1 MLGHND
7 GVEIAVL
14 LVALAVS
21 VLAFTALAD
30 RLDFPAPLLLIA
42 VGVVASYV
50 PGVPEIHLE
59 PEVVLLGLLPP
70 LLYAA
75 AIQTSLVDFNANRRA
90 ILLLSVGLV
99 VFTTFGVGAI
109 VHALIPGISWPV
121 SFAIG
126 AVVAPPDAVAATAVA
141 RRIGLPRRIVTIL
154 EGESL
159 LNDATAL
166 VALRTA
172 IAATSVGVEATHVAE
187 EFLIASVGGGA
198 IGFVVFVVVAKLR
211 KLITD
216 PVLDTAI
223 SFVVPFGAFIAAEEI
238 HASGV
243 IAVVVA
249 GLLLG
254 HKAPVVQTAQSRIA
268 ERTNWR
274 TIAFV
279 LENTVFL
286 LIGLQAGWI
295 LDDVTDSTLSGL
307 RIASVCAAVLV
318 GCIVMRIVWVF
329 AARYLLV
336 RPGPDPVT
344 GQSPPWTFSFILGW
358 AGIRGVVTL
367 AAAFLIPEDT
377 PHREVLLLIA
387 FTVVAGTLFLQG
399 LSLPMLARRLRVPSP
414 DPMEDALAR
423 ATLLQQASKAGFKVL
438 QNLEYDDP
446 QGVVEAGQA
455 AHRAAQLRR
464 LGAVGHAGRRGDS
477 ERALRARPAGD
488 ARGRAHSGAGDPRRR
503 PGRERGRQRGAG
515 DARRRGVDD
524 RRRAGQPRRAEDRVL
539 PPAAYRRLVRPPRV
553 AARRGGRA
561 GTVTGLPAVRRRRL
575 HVGLAADL
583 PGLRADRLLRLVGDA
598 ARDGALP
605 RDPAP
610 GHAVGGAAGGLA
622 LVLRAPRDGLTRVGP
637 QAGGRSSAG
646 GGSATGGAAGG
657 GVGGVAGSA
666 ATGGAGGCGCGWWR
680 GRGSEAWVA
689 RRASVPAPGG
699 PAAGAAAAEAAR

>member
-1 MLGHND
+1 MGP
-7 GVEIAVL
+7 VEIAVL

-50 PGVPEIHLE
+50 PGVPELHLE

-109 VHALIPGISWPV
+109 VHGLIPDISWPV

-172 IAATSVGVEATHVAE
+172 IAATSVGVEAVHVGL
-187 EFLIASVGGGA
+187 EFLVASVGGVA
-198 IGFVVFVVVAKLR
+198 VGFVVFVVVAKLR
-211 KLITD
+211 RLVTD

-223 SFVVPFGAFIAAEEI
+223 SFVVPFGTYIAAEKIE
-238 HASGV
+238 ASGV

-268 ERTNWR
+268 ERMNWR

-295 LDDVTDSTLSGL
+295 LEDVSESTLSTA
-307 RIASVCAAVLV
+307 RIVAVCAAVLA
-318 GCIVMRIVWVF
+318 GCIAMRIAWVF

-336 RPGPDPVT
+336 RPGPEP
-344 GQSPPWTFSFILGW
+344 GSAHKPPWTFTLILGW

-367 AAAFLIPEDT
+367 AAAFVIPVNTE
-377 PHREVLLLIA
+377 HREVLFLIA
-387 FTVVAGTLFLQG
+387 FTVVAGTLFVQG
-399 LSLPMLARRLRVPSP
+399 LSLPMLARRLHVPSP

-438 QNLEYDDP
+438 RDLEYDDQ
-446 QGVVEAGQA
+446 QGVVKLVKQRIEQRNFAAWERLGTQADVETPSELYARVRLAMLDAERARVLEVRDAGQVA
-455 AHRAAQLRR
+455 SDVVSEVLAMLDVEESMIDIAQASREELKTEYSRVRRTGASCAHLDSRPVQEVDQDPGPVCQACVDGGTRWVSLRLCLECGNIGCCDSSVMR
-464 LGAVGHAGRRGDS
+464 HATGHF
-477 ERALRARPAGD
+477 
-488 ARGRAHSGAGDPRRR
+488 
-503 PGRERGRQRGAG
+503 RETTHPVIQS
-515 DARRRGVDD
+515 
-524 RRRAGQPRRAEDRVL
+524 AEPLEDWRWCFVHH
-539 PPAAYRRLVRPPRV
+539 
-553 AARRGGRA
+553 
-561 GTVTGLPAVRRRRL
+561 VTG
-575 HVGLAADL
+575 
-583 PGLRADRLLRLVGDA
+583 
-598 ARDGALP
+598 
-605 RDPAP
+605 
-610 GHAVGGAAGGLA
+610 
-622 LVLRAPRDGLTRVGP
+622 
-637 QAGGRSSAG
+637 
-646 GGSATGGAAGG
+646 
-657 GVGGVAGSA
+657 
-666 ATGGAGGCGCGWWR
+666 
-680 GRGSEAWVA
+680 
-689 RRASVPAPGG
+689 
-699 PAAGAAAAEAAR
+699 

>member
-1 MLGHND
+1 M
-7 GVEIAVL
+7 EIAVL
-14 LVALAVS
+14 LVAMAVA
-21 VLAFTALAD
+21 VLAFTALAA

-42 VGVVASYV
+42 VGVAGSYL

-59 PEVVLLGLLPP
+59 AEVVLLGLLPP

-99 VFTTFGVGAI
+99 VFSTLGVGAI

-126 AVVAPPDAVAATAVA
+126 AVVAPPDAVAATAIA
-141 RRIGLPRRIVTIL
+141 RRIGLPRRVVTIL

-172 IAATSVGVEATHVAE
+172 IAATSVGVDAAHVGWD
-187 EFLIASVGGGA
+187 FLVASVGGAA
-198 IGFVVFVVVAKLR
+198 IGFAVFVVVAKLR

-216 PVLDTAI
+216 SVLDTAI
-223 SFVVPFGAFIAAEEI
+223 SFVVPFGTFIAAEEI

-268 ERTNWR
+268 ERMNWR

-295 LDDVTDSTLSGL
+295 IEDVSESTLSGA
-307 RIASVCAAVLV
+307 RIAGVCAAVLL
-318 GCIVMRIVWVF
+318 GCIVMRIAWVF

-336 RPGPDPVT
+336 RPGPDPST
-344 GQSPPWTFSFILGW
+344 GQKPPWTFTLILGW

-367 AAAFLIPEDT
+367 AAAFLIPKDT

-387 FTVVAGTLFLQG
+387 FTVVAGTLFIQG
-399 LSLPMLARRLRVPSP
+399 LSLPVLARRLRVPAP

-438 QNLEYDDP
+438 QEIEYDDQ
-446 QGVVEAGQA
+446 QGVVKLVKQRIEQRNFAAWERLGTQPDVESPSELYARVRLAMLQAERARVLEVRDAGQVA
-455 AHRAAQLRR
+455 SEVVTEVLAMLDVEESMIDIAQASRAELQTEYSRVRR
-464 LGAVGHAGRRGDS
+464 TGASCDHLES
-477 ERALRARPAGD
+477 RPAVEVEQEPSPVCQ
-488 ARGRAHSGAGDPRRR
+488 AC
-503 PGRERGRQRGAG
+503 
-515 DARRRGVDD
+515 VDD
-524 RRRAGQPRRAEDRVL
+524 GYTWVSLRVCLECGNIGCCDSSVMRHASGHFRETQHPVMQSAEPLEDWRWCFVHH
-539 PPAAYRRLVRPPRV
+539 
-553 AARRGGRA
+553 
-561 GTVTGLPAVRRRRL
+561 VTA
-575 HVGLAADL
+575 
-583 PGLRADRLLRLVGDA
+583 
-598 ARDGALP
+598 
-605 RDPAP
+605 
-610 GHAVGGAAGGLA
+610 
-622 LVLRAPRDGLTRVGP
+622 
-637 QAGGRSSAG
+637 
-646 GGSATGGAAGG
+646 
-657 GVGGVAGSA
+657 
-666 ATGGAGGCGCGWWR
+666 
-680 GRGSEAWVA
+680 
-689 RRASVPAPGG
+689 
-699 PAAGAAAAEAAR
+699 

>member
-1 MLGHND
+1 
-7 GVEIAVL
+7 VEVAVL

-21 VLAFTALAD
+21 VLTFTALAG

-42 VGVVASYV
+42 VGVVASYL

-109 VHALIPGISWPV
+109 VHELIPGISWPV

-166 VALRTA
+166 VSLRTA
-172 IAATSVGVEATHVAE
+172 IAATSVGVEAVHVAE
-187 EFLIASVGGGA
+187 EFLVASLGGGA

-268 ERTNWR
+268 ERMNWR

-295 LDDVTDSTLSGL
+295 LDDVSESTLSGA
-307 RIASVCAAVLV
+307 RIAAVCAAVLL
-318 GCIVMRIVWVF
+318 GCVVMRIVWVF

-336 RPGPDPVT
+336 RPGPDPAT
-344 GQSPPWTFSFILGW
+344 GRPPRWTFTFVLGW
-358 AGIRGVVTL
+358 AGMRGVVTL

-377 PHREVLLLIA
+377 LHREVLLLIA

-399 LSLPMLARRLRVPSP
+399 LSLPWLARTLRVPSP
-414 DPMEDALAR
+414 DPLDDALAR

-438 QNLEYDDP
+438 QSLEYDDP
-446 QGVVEAGQA
+446 QGVVKLVKQRIEQRNFAAWERLGTQADLETPSELYARVRLAMIDAERARVLEIRDAGQVA
-455 AHRAAQLRR
+455 SEVVSEVLAMLDDEESMIDVAQ
-464 LGAVGHAGRRGDS
+464 AS
-477 ERALRARPAGD
+477 
-488 ARGRAHSGAGDPRRR
+488 
-503 PGRERGRQRGAG
+503 REELKTEYSR
-515 DARRRGVDD
+515 
-524 RRRAGQPRRAEDRVL
+524 
-539 PPAAYRRLVRPPRV
+539 
-553 AARRGGRA
+553 
-561 GTVTGLPAVRRRRL
+561 VRRTGASCNHLGSRP
-575 HVGLAADL
+575 VQEVEQEPPPVCQACVDEGYTWVS
-583 PGLRADRLLRLVGDA
+583 LRLCLDC
-598 ARDGALP
+598 
-605 RDPAP
+605 
-610 GHAVGGAAGGLA
+610 GHIGCC
-622 LVLRAPRDGLTRVGP
+622 D
-637 QAGGRSSAG
+637 SSVMRHATAHFRESTHPVMQ
-646 GGSATGGAAGG
+646 SAEPLED
-657 GVGGVAGSA
+657 
-666 ATGGAGGCGCGWWR
+666 WR
-680 GRGSEAWVA
+680 WCFVHHVTA
-689 RRASVPAPGG
+689 
-699 PAAGAAAAEAAR
+699 